1 MEQLDRSNKRIA
13 KNAILLYVRM
23 FVIMCVSFFTS
34 RMVLIALG
42 VSDYGLFN
50 LVGGFI
56 VLFNVLSN
64 ALSTG
69 TSRFITYALGVNDEE
84 LINKTFSTVV
94 KVHLVLVVIFLVLS
108 ETIGLWFVNTQLVID
123 ENRMVAANYVFQAAV
138 LSTAVGIIQIPYNS
152 LVVSHEHF
160 NVFAFVEIVNT
171 FFKLGIAYVTLY
183 SALDH
188 LCVYSIL
195 YSGIS
200 VFTLFVYFFYCRRKY
215 NESRSLVKM
224 DRGILPQLLSFSG
237 WGLFNNATFVAS
249 QQGLNVFLNWF
260 FGTLINAAAGVA
272 GQVQGILYTFTSNIT
287 TAFNP
292 PIIKAYASKDYLRAG
307 RLVSLGV
314 AASAILTLLI
324 SIPVV
329 VKLDFLMGLWLHK
342 VPVGAVVICQLLL
355 VKNLFNSFNP
365 LPYTIIMASG
375 KIKMT
380 NILCGVIS
388 LLMLG
393 IDYLVLLLTHSYTMA
408 FLVGLIQPFSS
419 TLIYLYYC
427 KKYMVAFSV
436 RTFIMHTYLPLSM
449 IALFT
454 YYVCRY
460 LSGSIHSELLSL
472 CVVFATS
479 TLIISVSSLAF
490 VVDSQTRVR
499 LWHFAKRKLGI
510 GGVTYTN

>member
-1 MEQLDRSNKRIA
+1 MQHLEKGNKRIA
-13 KNAILLYVRM
+13 KNAVLLYMRM

-34 RMVLIALG
+34 RIVLIALG

-94 KVHLVLVVIFLVLS
+94 RVHLVLVALFLVLS

-123 ENRMVAANYVFQAAV
+123 DNRMVAANYVFQAAV

-152 LVVSHEHF
+152 LVVSHENF
-160 NVFAFVEIVNT
+160 NVFAFVEIINT
-171 FFKLGIAYVTLY
+171 LFKLGIAYVTLY
-183 SALDH
+183 SILDH

-215 NESRSLVKM
+215 KESRSLSQM

-292 PIIKAYASKDYLRAG
+292 PIIKAFACKDYLRAG

-329 VKLDFLMGLWLHK
+329 VKLEFLMELWLHK

-375 KIKMT
+375 KIRMT
-380 NILCGVIS
+380 NILCGIIS
-388 LLMLG
+388 LLTLG
-393 IDYLVLLLTHSYTMA
+393 IDYLVLLFTHSYAMA
-408 FLVGLIQPFSS
+408 FLVGLIQPISS
-419 TLIYLYYC
+419 TIIYLYYC
-427 KKYMVAFSV
+427 KKYMEAFSV
-436 RTFIMHTYLPLSM
+436 RTFIIRTYLPLSM

-454 YYVCRY
+454 FYVCSY
-460 LSGSIHSELLSL
+460 LSGVIHSEFLGLF
-472 CVVFATS
+472 VVIATS
-479 TLIISVSSLAF
+479 TLLITVSSLAF
-490 VVDSQTRVR
+490 VVDGQARMR
-499 LWHFAKRKLGI
+499 MWNFAKRKLGI
-510 GGVTYTN
+510 SGVTYTS